1 MNLEMKL
8 EEQFIK
14 RFLRMKNK
22 LLVIL
27 LFICSICYS
36 QQIERIEP
44 PFWWEGFKNT
54 SLQLLVYG
62 ENISN
67 LDFNIKSNI
76 VELVSVEKAENPNYI
91 FLNLEVNDK
100 GRSGDFDIDYGGN
113 SIKYNIHKKE
123 LDSDMHIGFNTSD
136 VLCLITPDR
145 FINGDNSNDNHPDM
159 LEKASR
165 GPWGRHGGDLKGI
178 NDNLNYLI
186 DLGYTAIWLN
196 PILEN
201 NMVKSSYH
209 GYSTTDYYKVD
220 PRFGTNEEFKNLTKK
235 ADRMGV
241 KMVMDI
247 IPNHSGSEHW
257 FVKDPPFSNWLNF
270 NNSYSQTTHRRE
282 TVQDIHA
289 SEYDKKN
296 FVDGWFVETMPDLNQ
311 NNKFMSKY
319 LIQNAI
325 WWIEYSGIKG
335 YRVDT
340 YPYSDKD
347 FMSDWTYEIMNEY
360 PRFNIVGEEWS
371 ETPIVTSYWQAGKVN
386 HDGYVSYLPSLMDFP
401 LQINF
406 AEALNDEITWGNGFV
421 KPYRTLAS
429 DFLYGDPYNLVVFPD
444 NHDMTRFLTQVNN
457 DLNLFKMGL
466 VFYTTV
472 RGIPQFYY
480 GTEVLM
486 NSNDNPRSHDVIR
499 SEFPGGW
506 NDHEVSALTGKGL
519 TNDQIEFQNFFKKL
533 LNWRKNNKVV
543 HQGKFIH
550 FTPKEQE
557 EIYSYFRILGNK
569 MVWTIFNRKDEAQ
582 SIILDKYQE
591 VLKGESKGYDV
602 IYEKSIDLN
611 KLKISPKS
619 ALIIE
624 IG

>member
-1 MNLEMKL
+1 
-8 EEQFIK
+8 
-14 RFLRMKNK
+14 MKNK
-22 LLVIL
+22 ILVIL
-27 LFICSICYS
+27 LLICSISYS

-145 FINGDNSNDNHPDM
+145 FINGDYSNDNHPDM
-159 LEKASR
+159 LEKANR

-289 SEYDKKN
+289 SEYDKKHFN
-296 FVDGWFVETMPDLNQ
+296 DGWFVETMPDLNQ
-311 NNKFMSKY
+311 NNKFMSTY

-340 YPYSDKD
+340 YPYADKN
-347 FMSDWTYEIMNEY
+347 FMSDWTFEIMNEY
-360 PRFNIVGEEWS
+360 PHFNIVGEEWS
-371 ETPIVTSYWQAGKVN
+371 DTPIVTSYWQAGKTN
-386 HDGYVSYLPSLMDFP
+386 HDGYISYLPSLMDFP

-406 AEALNDEITWGNGFV
+406 SEALNDEITWGNGFV

-444 NHDMTRFLTQVNN
+444 NHDMTRFLTQVDN
-457 DLNLFKMGL
+457 DLDLFKMGL

-582 SIILDKYQE
+582 SINLDKYQE

>member
-1 MNLEMKL
+1 M
-8 EEQFIK
+8 
-14 RFLRMKNK
+14 
-22 LLVIL
+22 
-27 LFICSICYS
+27 
-36 QQIERIEP
+36 
-44 PFWWEGFKNT
+44 
-54 SLQLLVYG
+54 VYG
-62 ENISN
+62 ENVSN
-67 LDFNIKSNI
+67 LDFNIKSDI

-91 FLNLEVNDK
+91 FLNLIVNDK
-100 GRSGDFDIDYGGN
+100 GISGDFDIDYGRN
-113 SIKYNIHKKE
+113 TIKYNINKKE
-123 LDSDMHIGFNTSD
+123 LDSDRHNGFDTSD

-145 FINGDNSNDNHPDM
+145 FINGDYSNDNHPDM
-159 LEKASR
+159 LEKANR

-289 SEYDKKN
+289 SEYDKKHFN
-296 FVDGWFVETMPDLNQ
+296 DGWFVETMPDLNQ
-311 NNKFMSKY
+311 NNKFMSTY

-340 YPYSDKD
+340 YPYADKN
-347 FMSDWTYEIMNEY
+347 FMSDWTFEIMNEY
-360 PRFNIVGEEWS
+360 PHFNIVGEEWS
-371 ETPIVTSYWQAGKVN
+371 DTPIVTSYWQAGKTN

-406 AEALNDEITWGNGFV
+406 SEALNDEITWGNGFV

-444 NHDMTRFLTQVNN
+444 NHDMTRFLTQVDN
-457 DLNLFKMGL
+457 DLDLFKMGL

-506 NDHEVSALTGKGL
+506 NDHQVNALTGEGL

-533 LNWRKNNKVV
+533 LNWRKNNKVI

-557 EIYSYFRILGNK
+557 EIYSYFRILDDK

-582 SIILDKYQE
+582 TINLDKYQE
-591 VLKGESKGYDV
+591 VLKGESNGYDV
-602 IYEKSIDLN
+602 IHEKSIDLN

-624 IG
+624 ID

>member
-1 MNLEMKL
+1 MKYL
-8 EEQFIK
+8 K
-14 RFLRMKNK
+14 MKNK
-22 LLVIL
+22 ILLIILLVS
-27 LFICSICYS
+27 SISYS

-54 SLQLLVYG
+54 SLQLLIYG

-67 LDFNIKSNI
+67 LDFKIKSDI

-100 GRSGDFDIDYGGN
+100 GISGDFDIDYGEN
-113 SIKYNIHKKE
+113 SIKYNINKKE
-123 LDSDMHIGFNTSD
+123 LDSENHFGFSSSD

-145 FINGDNSNDNHPDM
+145 FINGDYTNDNHPDM
-159 LEKASR
+159 LEKATR

-201 NMVKSSYH
+201 NMIKSSYH

-220 PRFGTNEEFKNLTKK
+220 PRFGSNEEFKNLTKK
-235 ADRMGV
+235 ADKMGV

-270 NNSYSQTTHRRE
+270 NNSYSQTTHRRQ

-289 SEYDKKN
+289 SEYDKKH
-296 FVDGWFVETMPDLNQ
+296 FSDGWFVETMPDLNQ
-311 NNKFMSKY
+311 KNKFMSTY

-340 YPYSDKD
+340 YPYADKN

-360 PRFNIVGEEWS
+360 PNFNIVGEEWS
-371 ETPIVTSYWQAGKVN
+371 DTPIITSYWQAGKTN
-386 HDGYVSYLPSLMDFP
+386 HDGYISYLPSLMDFP
-401 LQINF
+401 LQISF
-406 AEALNDEITWGNGFV
+406 SEALNDEITWGKGFV
-421 KPYRTLAS
+421 KPYRTIAY

-444 NHDMTRFLTQVNN
+444 NHDMTRFLTQVDN

-506 NDHEVSALTGKGL
+506 KDHKVSALTGMGL
-519 TNDQIEFQNFFKKL
+519 TSDQIEFQNFFKRL
-533 LNWRKNNKVV
+533 LNWRKNNKVI
-543 HQGKFIH
+543 HEGNFIH
-550 FTPKEQE
+550 FTPKEQV
-557 EIYSYFRILGNK
+557 EIYSYFRILGDK
-569 MVWTIFNRKDEAQ
+569 MVWTIFNRKEETQ
-582 SIILDKYQE
+582 TIKLDKYQE
-591 VLKGESKGYDV
+591 VLKGKSKGYDV
-602 IYEKSIDLN
+602 VNDKTIDLSN
-611 KLKISPKS
+611 LKISPKS

>member
-1 MNLEMKL
+1 
-8 EEQFIK
+8 
-14 RFLRMKNK
+14 MKNK
-22 LLVIL
+22 ILVIIL
-27 LFICSICYS
+27 LICSLSYS

-62 ENISN
+62 ENISKF
-67 LDFNIKSNI
+67 DFNIKSDI

-91 FLNLEVNDK
+91 FLNIEVNDK
-100 GRSGDFDIDYGGN
+100 GISGDFDIYYGEN
-113 SIKYNIHKKE
+113 SFKYNINKKE
-123 LDSDMHIGFNTSD
+123 LNSENHLGFDSSD

-145 FINGDNSNDNHPDM
+145 FINGDYSNDNHPDM

-178 NDNLNYLI
+178 SDNLNYLI

-220 PRFGTNEEFKNLTKK
+220 PRFGTNEEFKTLTKK
-235 ADRMGV
+235 ADKMGL

-340 YPYSDKD
+340 YPYSDKN

-360 PRFNIVGEEWS
+360 PHFNIVGEEWS
-371 ETPIVTSYWQAGKVN
+371 DTPIVTSYWQAGKTN
-386 HDGYVSYLPSLMDFP
+386 HDGYISYLPSLMDFP

-557 EIYSYFRILGNK
+557 EIYSYFRILGDK

-582 SIILDKYQE
+582 LINLDKYQE

-602 IYEKSIDLN
+602 IDEKSIDLN

>member
-1 MNLEMKL
+1 MKYL
-8 EEQFIK
+8 K
-14 RFLRMKNK
+14 MKNK
-22 LLVIL
+22 IL
-27 LFICSICYS
+27 LIILLISSISYS

-54 SLQLLVYG
+54 SLQLLIYG

-67 LDFNIKSNI
+67 LDFKIKSDI

-100 GRSGDFDIDYGGN
+100 GISGDFDIDYGEN
-113 SIKYNIHKKE
+113 SIKYNINKKE
-123 LDSDMHIGFNTSD
+123 LDSENHFGFSSSD

-145 FINGDNSNDNHPDM
+145 FINGDYTNDNHPDM
-159 LEKASR
+159 LEKATR

-201 NMVKSSYH
+201 NMIKSSYH

-220 PRFGTNEEFKNLTKK
+220 PRFGSNEEFKNLTKK
-235 ADRMGV
+235 ADKMGV

-270 NNSYSQTTHRRE
+270 NNSYSQTTHRRQ

-289 SEYDKKN
+289 SEYDKKH
-296 FVDGWFVETMPDLNQ
+296 FSDGWFVETMPDLNQ
-311 NNKFMSKY
+311 KNKFMSTY

-340 YPYSDKD
+340 YPYADKN

-360 PRFNIVGEEWS
+360 PNFNIVGEEWS
-371 ETPIVTSYWQAGKVN
+371 DTPIITSYWQAGKTN
-386 HDGYVSYLPSLMDFP
+386 HDGYISYLPSLMDFP
-401 LQINF
+401 LQISF
-406 AEALNDEITWGNGFV
+406 SEALNDEITWGKGFV
-421 KPYRTLAS
+421 KPYRTIAY

-444 NHDMTRFLTQVNN
+444 NHDMTRFLTQVDN

-506 NDHEVSALTGKGL
+506 KDHKVSALTGMGL
-519 TNDQIEFQNFFKKL
+519 TSDQIEFQNFFKRL
-533 LNWRKNNKVV
+533 LNWRKNNKVI
-543 HQGKFIH
+543 HEGKFIH
-550 FTPKEQE
+550 FTPKEQV
-557 EIYSYFRILGNK
+557 EIYSYFRILGDK
-569 MVWTIFNRKDEAQ
+569 IVWTIFNRKEETQ
-582 SIILDKYQE
+582 TIKLEKYQE
-591 VLKGESKGYDV
+591 VLKGKSKGYDV
-602 IYEKSIDLN
+602 INDKTIDLSN
-611 KLKISPKS
+611 LKISPKS

>member
-1 MNLEMKL
+1 
-8 EEQFIK
+8 
-14 RFLRMKNK
+14 MKNK
-22 LLVIL
+22 ILVIL
-27 LFICSICYS
+27 LLICSLSYS
-36 QQIERIEP
+36 QKIERIEP

-62 ENISN
+62 ENVSN
-67 LDFNIKSNI
+67 LDFNIKSDI

-91 FLNLEVNDK
+91 FLNLIVNDK
-100 GRSGDFDIDYGGN
+100 GISGDFDIDYGRN
-113 SIKYNIHKKE
+113 SIKYNINKKE
-123 LDSDMHIGFNTSD
+123 LDSDRHNGFDTSD

-145 FINGDNSNDNHPDM
+145 FINGDYSNDNHPDM
-159 LEKASR
+159 LEKANR

-220 PRFGTNEEFKNLTKK
+220 PRFGTNEEFKNLTKR

-289 SEYDKKN
+289 SEYDKKHFN
-296 FVDGWFVETMPDLNQ
+296 DGWFVETMPDLNQ
-311 NNKFMSKY
+311 NNKFMSTY

-340 YPYSDKD
+340 YPYADKN
-347 FMSDWTYEIMNEY
+347 FMSDWTFEIMNEY
-360 PRFNIVGEEWS
+360 PHFNIVGEEWS
-371 ETPIVTSYWQAGKVN
+371 DTPIVTSYWQAGKTN
-386 HDGYVSYLPSLMDFP
+386 HDGYISYLPSLMDFP

-406 AEALNDEITWGNGFV
+406 SEALNDEITWGNGFV

-444 NHDMTRFLTQVNN
+444 NHDMTRFLTQVDN
-457 DLNLFKMGL
+457 DLDLFKMGL

-506 NDHEVSALTGKGL
+506 KDHKVSALTGMGL
-519 TNDQIEFQNFFKKL
+519 TSDQIEFQNLFKRL
-533 LNWRKNNKVV
+533 LNWRKNNKVI
-543 HQGKFIH
+543 HEGKFIH
-550 FTPKEQE
+550 FTPKEQV
-557 EIYSYFRILGNK
+557 EIYSYFRILGDK
-569 MVWTIFNRKDEAQ
+569 IVWTIFNRKEETQ
-582 SIILDKYQE
+582 TIKLEKYQE
-591 VLKGESKGYDV
+591 VLKGKSKGYDV
-602 IYEKSIDLN
+602 INDKTIDLSN
-611 KLKISPKS
+611 LKISPKS

-624 IG
+624 ID

>member
-1 MNLEMKL
+1 
-8 EEQFIK
+8 
-14 RFLRMKNK
+14 MKNNI
-22 LLVIL
+22 LLII
-27 LFICSICYS
+27 LFICSFSYS
-36 QQIERIEP
+36 QKIERVEP

-67 LDFNIKSNI
+67 LDFSIKSDI
-76 VELVSVEKAENPNYI
+76 VKLVSVEKAENPNYI

-100 GRSGDFDIDYGGN
+100 GKSGDFDINYGDN
-113 SIKYNIHKKE
+113 SFKYNINKKE
-123 LDSDMHIGFNTSD
+123 LDSDNHLGFNTSD
-136 VLCLITPDR
+136 VICLITPDR
-145 FINGDNSNDNHPDM
+145 FINGDYSNDNHPDM

-178 NDNLNYLI
+178 SDNLNYLV

-201 NMVKSSYH
+201 NMIKSSYH

-220 PRFGTNEEFKNLTKK
+220 PRFGSNSEFKELISK
-235 ADRMGV
+235 ADKMGI
-241 KMVMDI
+241 KIIFDF

-257 FVKDPPFSNWLNF
+257 FVKDPPFNNWINF
-270 NNSYSQTTHRRE
+270 NNQYSQTNHRRE

-311 NNKFMSKY
+311 NNKFMSIY

-325 WWIEYSGIKG
+325 WWIEYSGIRG
-335 YRVDT
+335 YRIDT
-340 YPYSDKD
+340 YPYSDKK
-347 FMSDWTYEIMNEY
+347 FMSDLTFTLMNEY
-360 PRFNIVGEEWS
+360 PHFNIVGEEWS
-371 ETPIVTSYWQAGKVN
+371 DIPIVTSYWQAGKVN
-386 HDGYVSYLPSLMDFP
+386 HDGYVSSLPSLLDFP
-401 LQINF
+401 LQLSFI
-406 AEALNDEITWGNGFV
+406 EALNDKFSWGKGFV
-421 KPYRTLAS
+421 KPYRILAS
-429 DFLYGDPYNLVVFPD
+429 DFLYPNPYNLVVFPD
-444 NHDMTRFLTQVNN
+444 NHDVSRFLTQVNN
-457 DLNLFKMGL
+457 DIDLFKIGII
-466 VFYTTV
+466 FFSTV

-486 NSNDNPRSHDVIR
+486 NDNSDPGNHDVIR

-506 NDHEVSALTGKGL
+506 KDHKINAITREGL
-519 TNDQIEFQNFFKKL
+519 SDDQLEFQEFFKKL
-533 LNWRKNNKVV
+533 LNWRKKNKVI
-543 HQGKFIH
+543 HEGKLIH
-550 FTPKEQE
+550 FSPYEQE
-557 EIYSYFRILGNK
+557 EIYSYFRILDNK

-582 SIILDKYQE
+582 TINLEKYQE

-602 IYEKSIDLN
+602 INEKLIDLN
-611 KLKISPKS
+611 NLKISPKS

>member
-1 MNLEMKL
+1 MKYL
-8 EEQFIK
+8 K
-14 RFLRMKNK
+14 MKNK
-22 LLVIL
+22 ILLIILLVS
-27 LFICSICYS
+27 SISYS

-54 SLQLLVYG
+54 SLQLLIYG

-67 LDFNIKSNI
+67 LDFKIKSDI

-100 GRSGDFDIDYGGN
+100 GISGDFDIDYGEN
-113 SIKYNIHKKE
+113 SIKYNINKKE
-123 LDSDMHIGFNTSD
+123 LDSENHFGFSSSD

-145 FINGDNSNDNHPDM
+145 FINGDYTNDNHPDM
-159 LEKASR
+159 LEKATR

-201 NMVKSSYH
+201 NMIKSSYH

-220 PRFGTNEEFKNLTKK
+220 PRFGSNEEFKNLTKK
-235 ADRMGV
+235 ADKMGV

-270 NNSYSQTTHRRE
+270 NNSYSQTTHRRQ

-289 SEYDKKN
+289 SEYDKKH
-296 FVDGWFVETMPDLNQ
+296 FSDGWFVETMPDLNQ
-311 NNKFMSKY
+311 KNKFMSTY

-340 YPYSDKD
+340 YPYADKN

-360 PRFNIVGEEWS
+360 PNFNIVGEEWS
-371 ETPIVTSYWQAGKVN
+371 DTPIITSYWQAGKTN
-386 HDGYVSYLPSLMDFP
+386 HDGYISYLPSLMDFP
-401 LQINF
+401 LQISF
-406 AEALNDEITWGNGFV
+406 SEALNDEITWGKGFV
-421 KPYRTLAS
+421 KPYRTIS
-429 DFLYGDPYNLVVFPD
+429 YDFLYGDPYNLVVFPD
-444 NHDMTRFLTQVNN
+444 NHDMTRFLTQVDN

-506 NDHEVSALTGKGL
+506 KDHKVSALTGMGL
-519 TNDQIEFQNFFKKL
+519 TSDQIEFQNFFKRL
-533 LNWRKNNKVV
+533 LNWRKNNKVI
-543 HQGKFIH
+543 HEGNFIH
-550 FTPKEQE
+550 FTPKEQV
-557 EIYSYFRILGNK
+557 EIYSYFRILGDK
-569 MVWTIFNRKDEAQ
+569 MVWTIFNRKEETQ
-582 SIILDKYQE
+582 TIKLDKYQE
-591 VLKGESKGYDV
+591 VLKGKSKGYDV
-602 IYEKSIDLN
+602 VNDKTIDLSN
-611 KLKISPKS
+611 LKISPKS

>member
-1 MNLEMKL
+1 MKYL
-8 EEQFIK
+8 K
-14 RFLRMKNK
+14 MKNK
-22 LLVIL
+22 ILLIILLVS
-27 LFICSICYS
+27 SISYS

-54 SLQLLVYG
+54 SLQLLIYG

-67 LDFNIKSNI
+67 LDFKIKSDI

-100 GRSGDFDIDYGGN
+100 GISGDFDIDYGEN
-113 SIKYNIHKKE
+113 SIKYNINKKE
-123 LDSDMHIGFNTSD
+123 LDSENHFGFSSSD

-145 FINGDNSNDNHPDM
+145 FINGDYTNDNHPDM
-159 LEKASR
+159 LEKATR

-201 NMVKSSYH
+201 NMIKSSYH

-220 PRFGTNEEFKNLTKK
+220 PRFGSNEEFKNLTKK
-235 ADRMGV
+235 ADKMGV

-270 NNSYSQTTHRRE
+270 NNSYSQTTHRRQ

-289 SEYDKKN
+289 SEYDKKH
-296 FVDGWFVETMPDLNQ
+296 FSDGWFVETMPDLNQ
-311 NNKFMSKY
+311 KNKFMSTY

-340 YPYSDKD
+340 YPYADKN

-360 PRFNIVGEEWS
+360 PNFNIVGEEWS
-371 ETPIVTSYWQAGKVN
+371 DTPIITSYWQAGKTN
-386 HDGYVSYLPSLMDFP
+386 HDGYISYLPSLMDFP
-401 LQINF
+401 LQISF
-406 AEALNDEITWGNGFV
+406 SEALNDEITWGKGFV
-421 KPYRTLAS
+421 KPYRTIAY

-444 NHDMTRFLTQVNN
+444 NHDMTRFLTQVGN

-506 NDHEVSALTGKGL
+506 KDHKVSALTGMGL
-519 TNDQIEFQNFFKKL
+519 TSDQIEFQNFFKRL
-533 LNWRKNNKVV
+533 LNWRKNNKVI
-543 HQGKFIH
+543 HEGKFIH
-550 FTPKEQE
+550 FTPKEQV
-557 EIYSYFRILGNK
+557 EIYSYFRILGDK
-569 MVWTIFNRKDEAQ
+569 IVWTIFNRKEETQ
-582 SIILDKYQE
+582 TIKLDKYQE
-591 VLKGESKGYDV
+591 VLKGKSKGYDV
-602 IYEKSIDLN
+602 INDKTIDLSN
-611 KLKISPKS
+611 LKISPKS

>member
-1 MNLEMKL
+1 
-8 EEQFIK
+8 
-14 RFLRMKNK
+14 MKNK
-22 LLVIL
+22 ILVIL
-27 LFICSICYS
+27 LLICSISYS

-123 LDSDMHIGFNTSD
+123 LDSDMHIGFNSSD

-145 FINGDNSNDNHPDM
+145 FINGDYSNDNHPDM

-360 PRFNIVGEEWS
+360 PYFNIVGEEWS
-371 ETPIVTSYWQAGKVN
+371 DTPIVTSYWQAGKVN

-582 SIILDKYQE
+582 SINLDKYQE

-602 IYEKSIDLN
+602 IDEKSIDLN

>member
-1 MNLEMKL
+1 MKYL
-8 EEQFIK
+8 K
-14 RFLRMKNK
+14 MKNK
-22 LLVIL
+22 ILLIILLVS
-27 LFICSICYS
+27 SISYS

-54 SLQLLVYG
+54 SLQLLIYG

-67 LDFNIKSNI
+67 LDFKIKSDI

-100 GRSGDFDIDYGGN
+100 GISGDFDIDYGEN
-113 SIKYNIHKKE
+113 SIKYNINKKE
-123 LDSDMHIGFNTSD
+123 LDSENHFGFSSSD

-145 FINGDNSNDNHPDM
+145 FINGDYTNDNHPDM
-159 LEKASR
+159 LEKATR

-201 NMVKSSYH
+201 NMIKSSYH

-220 PRFGTNEEFKNLTKK
+220 PRFGSNEEFKNLTKK
-235 ADRMGV
+235 ADKMGV

-270 NNSYSQTTHRRE
+270 NNSYSQTTHRRQ

-289 SEYDKKN
+289 SEYDKKH
-296 FVDGWFVETMPDLNQ
+296 FSDGWFVETMPDLNQ
-311 NNKFMSKY
+311 KNKFMSTY

-340 YPYSDKD
+340 YPYADKN

-360 PRFNIVGEEWS
+360 PNFNIVGEEWS
-371 ETPIVTSYWQAGKVN
+371 DTPIITSYWQAGKTN
-386 HDGYVSYLPSLMDFP
+386 HDGYISYLPSLMDFP
-401 LQINF
+401 LQISF
-406 AEALNDEITWGNGFV
+406 SEALNDEITWGKGFV
-421 KPYRTLAS
+421 KPYRTIAY

-444 NHDMTRFLTQVNN
+444 NHDMTRFLTQVDN

-506 NDHEVSALTGKGL
+506 NDHQVSALTGEGL

-557 EIYSYFRILGNK
+557 EIYSYFRILDDK

-582 SIILDKYQE
+582 TINLDKYQE
-591 VLKGESKGYDV
+591 VLKGESNGYDV
-602 IYEKSIDLN
+602 IHEKSIDLN

>member
-1 MNLEMKL
+1 
-8 EEQFIK
+8 
-14 RFLRMKNK
+14 MKNK
-22 LLVIL
+22 ILVIL
-27 LFICSICYS
+27 LLICSISYS

-145 FINGDNSNDNHPDM
+145 FINGDYSNDNHPDM
-159 LEKASR
+159 LEKANR

-360 PRFNIVGEEWS
+360 PYFNIVGEEWS
-371 ETPIVTSYWQAGKVN
+371 DTPIVTSYWQAGKVN

-499 SEFPGGW
+499 GEFPGGW

-582 SIILDKYQE
+582 SINLNKYQE

>member
-1 MNLEMKL
+1 
-8 EEQFIK
+8 
-14 RFLRMKNK
+14 MKNK
-22 LLVIL
+22 ILVIL
-27 LFICSICYS
+27 LLICSISYS

-145 FINGDNSNDNHPDM
+145 FINGDYSNDNHPDM

-289 SEYDKKN
+289 SEYDKKH

-360 PRFNIVGEEWS
+360 PYFNIVGEEWS
-371 ETPIVTSYWQAGKVN
+371 DTPIVTSYWQAGKTN
-386 HDGYVSYLPSLMDFP
+386 HDGYISYLPSLMDFP

-582 SIILDKYQE
+582 SINLDKYQE

>member
-1 MNLEMKL
+1 MKYL
-8 EEQFIK
+8 K
-14 RFLRMKNK
+14 MKNK
-22 LLVIL
+22 ILLIILLVS
-27 LFICSICYS
+27 SISYS

-54 SLQLLVYG
+54 SLQLLIYG

-67 LDFNIKSNI
+67 LDFKIKSDI

-100 GRSGDFDIDYGGN
+100 GISGDFDIDYGEN
-113 SIKYNIHKKE
+113 SIKYNINKKE
-123 LDSDMHIGFNTSD
+123 LDSENHFGFSSSD

-145 FINGDNSNDNHPDM
+145 FINGDYTNDNHPDM
-159 LEKASR
+159 LEKATR

-186 DLGYTAIWLN
+186 DLGYTALWLN

-201 NMVKSSYH
+201 NMIKSSYH

-220 PRFGTNEEFKNLTKK
+220 PRFGSNEEFKNLTKK
-235 ADRMGV
+235 ADKMGV

-270 NNSYSQTTHRRE
+270 NNSYSQTTHRRQ

-289 SEYDKKN
+289 SEYDKKH
-296 FVDGWFVETMPDLNQ
+296 FSDGWFVETMPDLNQ
-311 NNKFMSKY
+311 KNKFMSTY

-340 YPYSDKD
+340 YPYADKN

-360 PRFNIVGEEWS
+360 PNFNIVGEEWS
-371 ETPIVTSYWQAGKVN
+371 DTPIITSYWQAGKTN
-386 HDGYVSYLPSLMDFP
+386 HDGYISYLPSLMDFP
-401 LQINF
+401 LQISF
-406 AEALNDEITWGNGFV
+406 SEALNDEITWGKGFV
-421 KPYRTLAS
+421 KPYRTIAY

-444 NHDMTRFLTQVNN
+444 NHDMTRFLTQVDN

-506 NDHEVSALTGKGL
+506 KDHKVSALTGMGL
-519 TNDQIEFQNFFKKL
+519 TSDQIEFQNFFKRL
-533 LNWRKNNKVV
+533 LNWRKNNKVI
-543 HQGKFIH
+543 HEGNFIH
-550 FTPKEQE
+550 FTPKEQV
-557 EIYSYFRILGNK
+557 EIYSYFRILGDK
-569 MVWTIFNRKDEAQ
+569 IVWTIFNRKEETQ
-582 SIILDKYQE
+582 TIKLEKYQE
-591 VLKGESKGYDV
+591 VLKGKSKGYDV
-602 IYEKSIDLN
+602 INDKTIDLSN
-611 KLKISPKS
+611 LKISPKS

>member
-1 MNLEMKL
+1 
-8 EEQFIK
+8 
-14 RFLRMKNK
+14 MKNK
-22 LLVIL
+22 ILVIL
-27 LFICSICYS
+27 LLICSISYS

-123 LDSDMHIGFNTSD
+123 LDSDMHIGFDTSD

-145 FINGDNSNDNHPDM
+145 FINGDYSNDNHPDM

-360 PRFNIVGEEWS
+360 PYFNIVGEEWS
-371 ETPIVTSYWQAGKVN
+371 DTPIVTSYWQAGKVN

-582 SIILDKYQE
+582 SINLDKYQE

>member
-1 MNLEMKL
+1 
-8 EEQFIK
+8 
-14 RFLRMKNK
+14 MKNK
-22 LLVIL
+22 ILVIL
-27 LFICSICYS
+27 LLICSISYS

-62 ENISN
+62 ENISSF
-67 LDFNIKSNI
+67 DFNIKSEI
-76 VELVSVEKAENPNYI
+76 VELISVEKAENPNYI

-123 LDSDMHIGFNTSD
+123 LDSDMHIGFDSSD

-145 FINGDNSNDNHPDM
+145 FINGDYSNDNHPDM

-360 PRFNIVGEEWS
+360 PYFNIVGEEWS
-371 ETPIVTSYWQAGKVN
+371 DTPIVTSYWQAGKVN

-406 AEALNDEITWGNGFV
+406 AEALNDEITWGSGFV

-444 NHDMTRFLTQVNN
+444 NHDMTRFLTQVDN
-457 DLNLFKMGL
+457 DLDLFKMGL

-582 SIILDKYQE
+582 SINLDKYQE

>member
-1 MNLEMKL
+1 
-8 EEQFIK
+8 
-14 RFLRMKNK
+14 MKNK
-22 LLVIL
+22 ILLIILLVS
-27 LFICSICYS
+27 SISYS

-54 SLQLLVYG
+54 SLQLLIYG

-67 LDFNIKSNI
+67 LDFKIKSDI

-100 GRSGDFDIDYGGN
+100 GISGDFDIDYGEN
-113 SIKYNIHKKE
+113 SIKYNINKKE
-123 LDSDMHIGFNTSD
+123 LDSENHFGFSSSD

-145 FINGDNSNDNHPDM
+145 FINGDYTNDNHPDM
-159 LEKASR
+159 LEKATR

-201 NMVKSSYH
+201 NMIKSSYH

-220 PRFGTNEEFKNLTKK
+220 PRFGSNEEFKNLTKK
-235 ADRMGV
+235 ADKMGV

-270 NNSYSQTTHRRE
+270 NNSYSQTTHRRQ

-289 SEYDKKN
+289 SEYDKKH
-296 FVDGWFVETMPDLNQ
+296 FSDGWFVETMPDLNQ
-311 NNKFMSKY
+311 KNKFMSTY

-340 YPYSDKD
+340 YPYADKN

-360 PRFNIVGEEWS
+360 PNFNIVGEEWS
-371 ETPIVTSYWQAGKVN
+371 DTPIITSYWQAGKTN
-386 HDGYVSYLPSLMDFP
+386 HDGYISYLPSLMDFP
-401 LQINF
+401 LQISF
-406 AEALNDEITWGNGFV
+406 SEALNDEITWGKGFV
-421 KPYRTLAS
+421 KPYRTIS
-429 DFLYGDPYNLVVFPD
+429 YDFLYGDPYNLVVFPD
-444 NHDMTRFLTQVNN
+444 NHDMTRFLTQVDN

-506 NDHEVSALTGKGL
+506 KDHKVSALTGMGL
-519 TNDQIEFQNFFKKL
+519 TSDQIEFQNFFKRL
-533 LNWRKNNKVV
+533 LNWRKNNKVI
-543 HQGKFIH
+543 HEGKFIH
-550 FTPKEQE
+550 FTPKEQV
-557 EIYSYFRILGNK
+557 EIYSYFRILGDK
-569 MVWTIFNRKDEAQ
+569 IVWTIFNRKEETQ
-582 SIILDKYQE
+582 TIKLDKYQE
-591 VLKGESKGYDV
+591 VLKGKSKGYDV
-602 IYEKSIDLN
+602 INDKTIDLSN
-611 KLKISPKS
+611 LKISPKS

>member
-1 MNLEMKL
+1 MKYL
-8 EEQFIK
+8 K
-14 RFLRMKNK
+14 MKNK
-22 LLVIL
+22 ILLIILLVS
-27 LFICSICYS
+27 SISYS

-54 SLQLLVYG
+54 SLQLLIYG

-67 LDFNIKSNI
+67 LDFKIKSDI

-100 GRSGDFDIDYGGN
+100 GISGDFDIDYGEN
-113 SIKYNIHKKE
+113 SIKYNINKKE
-123 LDSDMHIGFNTSD
+123 LDSENHFGFSSSD

-145 FINGDNSNDNHPDM
+145 FINGDYTNDNHPDM
-159 LEKASR
+159 LEKATR

-201 NMVKSSYH
+201 NMIKSSYH

-220 PRFGTNEEFKNLTKK
+220 PRFGSNEEFKNLTKK
-235 ADRMGV
+235 ADKMGV

-270 NNSYSQTTHRRE
+270 NNSYSQTTHRRQ

-289 SEYDKKN
+289 SEYDKKH
-296 FVDGWFVETMPDLNQ
+296 FSDGWFVETMPDLNQ
-311 NNKFMSKY
+311 KNKFMSTY

-340 YPYSDKD
+340 YPYADKN

-360 PRFNIVGEEWS
+360 PNFNIVGEEWS
-371 ETPIVTSYWQAGKVN
+371 DTPIITSYWQAGKTN
-386 HDGYVSYLPSLMDFP
+386 HDGYISYLPSLMDFP
-401 LQINF
+401 LQISF
-406 AEALNDEITWGNGFV
+406 SEALNDEITWGKGFV
-421 KPYRTLAS
+421 KPYRTIS
-429 DFLYGDPYNLVVFPD
+429 YDFLYGDPYNLVVFPD
-444 NHDMTRFLTQVNN
+444 NHDMTRFLTQVDN

-506 NDHEVSALTGKGL
+506 KDHKVSALTGMGL
-519 TNDQIEFQNFFKKL
+519 TSDQIEFQNFFKRL
-533 LNWRKNNKVV
+533 LNWRKNNKVI
-543 HQGKFIH
+543 HEGKFIH
-550 FTPKEQE
+550 FTPKEQV
-557 EIYSYFRILGNK
+557 EIYSYFRILGDK
-569 MVWTIFNRKDEAQ
+569 IVWTIFNRKEETQ
-582 SIILDKYQE
+582 TIKLEKYQE
-591 VLKGESKGYDV
+591 VLKGKSKGYDV
-602 IYEKSIDLN
+602 INDKTIDLSN
-611 KLKISPKS
+611 LKISPKS

>member
-1 MNLEMKL
+1 
-8 EEQFIK
+8 
-14 RFLRMKNK
+14 MKNK
-22 LLVIL
+22 ILVIL
-27 LFICSICYS
+27 LLICSISYS

-44 PFWWEGFKNT
+44 PFWWESFKNT

-76 VELVSVEKAENPNYI
+76 VELISVEKAENPNYI

-123 LDSDMHIGFNTSD
+123 LDSDMHIGFNSSD

-145 FINGDNSNDNHPDM
+145 FINGDYSNDNHPDM

-165 GPWGRHGGDLKGI
+165 VPWGRHGGDLKGI

-335 YRVDT
+335 YRVDA

-360 PRFNIVGEEWS
+360 PYFNIVGEEWS
-371 ETPIVTSYWQAGKVN
+371 DTPIVTSYWQAGKVN

-582 SIILDKYQE
+582 SINLEKYQE

>member
-1 MNLEMKL
+1 
-8 EEQFIK
+8 
-14 RFLRMKNK
+14 MKNK
-22 LLVIL
+22 ILVIL
-27 LFICSICYS
+27 LLICSISYS

-62 ENISN
+62 ENVSN
-67 LDFNIKSNI
+67 LDFNIKSDI

-91 FLNLEVNDK
+91 FLNLIVNDK
-100 GRSGDFDIDYGGN
+100 GISGDFDIDYGRN
-113 SIKYNIHKKE
+113 SIKYNINKKE
-123 LDSDMHIGFNTSD
+123 LDSDRHNGFDTSD

-145 FINGDNSNDNHPDM
+145 FINGDYSNDNHPDM

-360 PRFNIVGEEWS
+360 PYFNIVGEEWS
-371 ETPIVTSYWQAGKVN
+371 DTPIVTSYWQAGKVN

-506 NDHEVSALTGKGL
+506 NDHQVSALTGEGL

-557 EIYSYFRILGNK
+557 EIYSYFRILDDK

-582 SIILDKYQE
+582 TINLDKYQE
-591 VLKGESKGYDV
+591 VLKGESNGYDV
-602 IYEKSIDLN
+602 IHEKSIDLN

-624 IG
+624 ID

>member
-1 MNLEMKL
+1 
-8 EEQFIK
+8 
-14 RFLRMKNK
+14 MKNK
-22 LLVIL
+22 ILVIL
-27 LFICSICYS
+27 LLICSISYS

-123 LDSDMHIGFNTSD
+123 LDSDMHKGFNTSD

-145 FINGDNSNDNHPDM
+145 FINGDYSNDNHPDM

-360 PRFNIVGEEWS
+360 PYFNIVGEEWS
-371 ETPIVTSYWQAGKVN
+371 DTPIVTSYWQAGKVN

-406 AEALNDEITWGNGFV
+406 TEALNDEITWGNGFV

-582 SIILDKYQE
+582 SINLDKYQE

>member
-1 MNLEMKL
+1 
-8 EEQFIK
+8 
-14 RFLRMKNK
+14 MKNK
-22 LLVIL
+22 ILVIL
-27 LFICSICYS
+27 LLICSISYS
-36 QQIERIEP
+36 QKIERIEP

-67 LDFNIKSNI
+67 LDFNIKSDI

-91 FLNLEVNDK
+91 FLNIEVNDK
-100 GRSGDFDIDYGGN
+100 GISGDFDIDYGGN

-123 LDSDMHIGFNTSD
+123 LDSEMHLGFDTSD

-145 FINGDNSNDNHPDM
+145 FINGDYSNDNHPDM

-178 NDNLNYLI
+178 NDNLKYLI

-289 SEYDKKN
+289 SEYDKKHFN
-296 FVDGWFVETMPDLNQ
+296 DGWFVETMPDLNQ
-311 NNKFMSKY
+311 NNKFMSTY

-340 YPYSDKD
+340 YPYADKN
-347 FMSDWTYEIMNEY
+347 FMSDWTFEIMNEY
-360 PRFNIVGEEWS
+360 PHFNIVGEEWS
-371 ETPIVTSYWQAGKVN
+371 DTPIVTSYWQAGKTN

-406 AEALNDEITWGNGFV
+406 SEALNDEITWGNGFV
-421 KPYRTLAS
+421 KPYRTIAS
-429 DFLYGDPYNLVVFPD
+429 DFLYGDPYKLVVFPD

-506 NDHEVSALTGKGL
+506 NDHKVSALTGKGL

-557 EIYSYFRILGNK
+557 EIYSYFRILGDK

-582 SIILDKYQE
+582 TINLDKYQE
-591 VLKGESKGYDV
+591 VLKGQSKGYDV
-602 IYEKSIDLN
+602 IHEKSIDLN

>member
-1 MNLEMKL
+1 
-8 EEQFIK
+8 
-14 RFLRMKNK
+14 MKNK
-22 LLVIL
+22 ILVIL
-27 LFICSICYS
+27 LLICSLSYS

-67 LDFNIKSNI
+67 LDFNIKSDI
-76 VELVSVEKAENPNYI
+76 VELISVEKAENPNYI
-91 FLNLEVNDK
+91 FLNIEVNDK
-100 GRSGDFDIDYGGN
+100 GISGDFDIDYGGK
-113 SIKYNIHKKE
+113 SIKYNINKKE
-123 LDSDMHIGFNTSD
+123 LDSDRHFGFDTSD
-136 VLCLITPDR
+136 ALCLITPDR
-145 FINGDNSNDNHPDM
+145 FINGDYSNDNHPDM

-220 PRFGTNEEFKNLTKK
+220 PRFGTNEEFKTLTKK
-235 ADRMGV
+235 ADEMGV

-289 SEYDKKN
+289 SEYDKKHFN
-296 FVDGWFVETMPDLNQ
+296 DGWFVETMPDLNQ
-311 NNKFMSKY
+311 NNKFMSTY

-340 YPYSDKD
+340 YPYADKN
-347 FMSDWTYEIMNEY
+347 FMSDWTFEIMNEY
-360 PRFNIVGEEWS
+360 PHFNIVGEEWS
-371 ETPIVTSYWQAGKVN
+371 DTPIVTSYWQAGKEN

-406 AEALNDEITWGNGFV
+406 TEALNDEITWGNGFV

-486 NSNDNPRSHDVIR
+486 NSNDNPSSHDLIR

-506 NDHEVSALTGKGL
+506 NDHEVSALTGEGL

-543 HQGKFIH
+543 HLGKFIH

-557 EIYSYFRILGNK
+557 EIYSYFRILDNK
-569 MVWTIFNRKDEAQ
+569 MVWTIFNRKDEPQ
-582 SIILDKYQE
+582 IINLDKYQE

-602 IYEKSIDLN
+602 INEKSIELN

-619 ALIIE
+619 AIIIE

>member
-1 MNLEMKL
+1 
-8 EEQFIK
+8 
-14 RFLRMKNK
+14 MKNK
-22 LLVIL
+22 ILVIL
-27 LFICSICYS
+27 LLICSLSYS

-67 LDFNIKSNI
+67 LDFNIKSDI
-76 VELVSVEKAENPNYI
+76 VELISVEKAENPNYI
-91 FLNLEVNDK
+91 FLNIEVNDK
-100 GRSGDFDIDYGGN
+100 GISGDFDIDYGGK
-113 SIKYNIHKKE
+113 SIKYNINKKE
-123 LDSDMHIGFNTSD
+123 LDSDRHFGFDTSD
-136 VLCLITPDR
+136 ALCLITPDR
-145 FINGDNSNDNHPDM
+145 FINGDYSNDNHPDM

-220 PRFGTNEEFKNLTKK
+220 PRFGTNEEFKTLTKK
-235 ADRMGV
+235 ADEMGV

-289 SEYDKKN
+289 SEYDKKHFN
-296 FVDGWFVETMPDLNQ
+296 DGWFVETMPDLNQ
-311 NNKFMSKY
+311 NNKFMSTY

-340 YPYSDKD
+340 YPYADKN
-347 FMSDWTYEIMNEY
+347 FMSDWTFEIMNEY
-360 PRFNIVGEEWS
+360 PHFNIVGEEWS
-371 ETPIVTSYWQAGKVN
+371 DTPIVTSYWQAGKEN

-406 AEALNDEITWGNGFV
+406 TEALNDEITWGNGFV

-486 NSNDNPRSHDVIR
+486 NSNDNPSSHDVIR

-506 NDHEVSALTGKGL
+506 NDHEVSALTGEGL

-543 HQGKFIH
+543 HLGKFIH

-557 EIYSYFRILGNK
+557 EIYSYFRILDNK
-569 MVWTIFNRKDEAQ
+569 MVWTIFNRKDEPQ
-582 SIILDKYQE
+582 IINLDKYQE

-602 IYEKSIDLN
+602 INEKSIELN

-619 ALIIE
+619 AIIIE

>member
-1 MNLEMKL
+1 
-8 EEQFIK
+8 
-14 RFLRMKNK
+14 MKNK
-22 LLVIL
+22 ILVIL
-27 LFICSICYS
+27 LLICSISYS

-123 LDSDMHIGFNTSD
+123 LDSDIHIGFNTSD

-145 FINGDNSNDNHPDM
+145 FINGDYSNDNHPDM

-360 PRFNIVGEEWS
+360 PYFNIVGEEWS
-371 ETPIVTSYWQAGKVN
+371 DTPIVTSYWQAGKVN

-582 SIILDKYQE
+582 SINLDKYQE

>member
-1 MNLEMKL
+1 
-8 EEQFIK
+8 
-14 RFLRMKNK
+14 MKNK
-22 LLVIL
+22 ILVIL
-27 LFICSICYS
+27 LLICSISYS

-145 FINGDNSNDNHPDM
+145 FINGDYSNDNHPDM

-360 PRFNIVGEEWS
+360 PYFNIVGEEWS
-371 ETPIVTSYWQAGKVN
+371 DTPIVTSYWQAGKVN

-582 SIILDKYQE
+582 SINLDKYQE

-624 IG
+624 ID

>member
-1 MNLEMKL
+1 MKYL
-8 EEQFIK
+8 K
-14 RFLRMKNK
+14 MKNK
-22 LLVIL
+22 ILLIILLVS
-27 LFICSICYS
+27 SISYS

-54 SLQLLVYG
+54 SLQLLIYG

-67 LDFNIKSNI
+67 LDFKIKSDI

-100 GRSGDFDIDYGGN
+100 GISGDFDIDYGEN
-113 SIKYNIHKKE
+113 SIKYNINKKE
-123 LDSDMHIGFNTSD
+123 LDSENHFGFSSSD

-145 FINGDNSNDNHPDM
+145 FINGDYTNDNHPDM
-159 LEKASR
+159 LEKATR

-201 NMVKSSYH
+201 NMIKSSYH

-220 PRFGTNEEFKNLTKK
+220 PRFGSNEEFKNLTKK
-235 ADRMGV
+235 ADKMGV

-270 NNSYSQTTHRRE
+270 NNSYSQTTHRRQ

-289 SEYDKKN
+289 SEYDKKH
-296 FVDGWFVETMPDLNQ
+296 FSDGWFVETMPDLNQ
-311 NNKFMSKY
+311 KNKFMSTY

-340 YPYSDKD
+340 YPYADKN

-360 PRFNIVGEEWS
+360 PNFNIVGEEWS
-371 ETPIVTSYWQAGKVN
+371 DTPIITSYWQAGKTN
-386 HDGYVSYLPSLMDFP
+386 HDGYISYLPSLMDFP
-401 LQINF
+401 LQISF
-406 AEALNDEITWGNGFV
+406 SEALNDEITWGKGFV
-421 KPYRTLAS
+421 KPYRTIAY

-444 NHDMTRFLTQVNN
+444 NHDMTRFLTQVDN

-506 NDHEVSALTGKGL
+506 KDHKVSALTGMGL
-519 TNDQIEFQNFFKKL
+519 TSDQIEFQNFFKRL
-533 LNWRKNNKVV
+533 LNWRKNNKVI
-543 HQGKFIH
+543 HEGKFIH
-550 FTPKEQE
+550 FTPKEQV
-557 EIYSYFRILGNK
+557 EIYSYFRILGDK
-569 MVWTIFNRKDEAQ
+569 IVWTIFNRKEETQ
-582 SIILDKYQE
+582 TIKLDKYQE
-591 VLKGESKGYDV
+591 VLKGKSKGYDV
-602 IYEKSIDLN
+602 INDKTIDLSN
-611 KLKISPKS
+611 LKISPKS

>member
-1 MNLEMKL
+1 
-8 EEQFIK
+8 
-14 RFLRMKNK
+14 MKNK
-22 LLVIL
+22 ILVIL
-27 LFICSICYS
+27 LLICSLSYS

-67 LDFNIKSNI
+67 LDFNIKSDI
-76 VELVSVEKAENPNYI
+76 VELISVEKAENPNYI
-91 FLNLEVNDK
+91 FLNIEVNDK
-100 GRSGDFDIDYGGN
+100 GISGDFDIDYGGK
-113 SIKYNIHKKE
+113 SIKYNINKKE
-123 LDSDMHIGFNTSD
+123 LDSDRHFGFDTSD
-136 VLCLITPDR
+136 ALCLITPDR
-145 FINGDNSNDNHPDM
+145 FINGDYSNDNHPDM

-220 PRFGTNEEFKNLTKK
+220 PRFGTNEEFKTLTKK
-235 ADRMGV
+235 ADEMGV

-289 SEYDKKN
+289 SEYDKKHFN
-296 FVDGWFVETMPDLNQ
+296 DGWFVETMPDLNQ
-311 NNKFMSKY
+311 NNKFMSTY

-340 YPYSDKD
+340 YPYADKN
-347 FMSDWTYEIMNEY
+347 FMSDWTFEIMNEY
-360 PRFNIVGEEWS
+360 PHFNIVGEEWS
-371 ETPIVTSYWQAGKVN
+371 DTPIVTSYWQAGKEN

-406 AEALNDEITWGNGFV
+406 TEALNDEITWGNGFV

-486 NSNDNPRSHDVIR
+486 NSNDNPSSHDVIR

-506 NDHEVSALTGKGL
+506 NDHEVSALTGEGL

-543 HQGKFIH
+543 HLGKFIH

-557 EIYSYFRILGNK
+557 EIYSYFRILDNK
-569 MVWTIFNRKDEAQ
+569 MVWTIFNRKDKPQ
-582 SIILDKYQE
+582 IINLDKYQE

-602 IYEKSIDLN
+602 INEKSIELN

-619 ALIIE
+619 AIIIE

>member
-1 MNLEMKL
+1 MKYL
-8 EEQFIK
+8 K
-14 RFLRMKNK
+14 MKNK
-22 LLVIL
+22 ILLIILLVS
-27 LFICSICYS
+27 SISYS

-54 SLQLLVYG
+54 SLQLLIYG

-67 LDFNIKSNI
+67 LDFKIKSDI

-100 GRSGDFDIDYGGN
+100 GISGDFDIDYGEN
-113 SIKYNIHKKE
+113 SIKYNINKKE
-123 LDSDMHIGFNTSD
+123 LDSENHFGFSSSD

-145 FINGDNSNDNHPDM
+145 FINGDYTNDNHPDM
-159 LEKASR
+159 LEKATR

-201 NMVKSSYH
+201 NMIKSSYH

-220 PRFGTNEEFKNLTKK
+220 PRFGSNEEFKNLTKK
-235 ADRMGV
+235 ADKMGV

-270 NNSYSQTTHRRE
+270 NNSYSQTTHRRQ

-289 SEYDKKN
+289 SEYDKKH
-296 FVDGWFVETMPDLNQ
+296 FSDGWFVETMPDLNQ
-311 NNKFMSKY
+311 KNKFMSTY

-340 YPYSDKD
+340 YPYADKN

-360 PRFNIVGEEWS
+360 PNFNIVGEEWS
-371 ETPIVTSYWQAGKVN
+371 DTPIITSYWQAGKTN
-386 HDGYVSYLPSLMDFP
+386 HDGYISYLPSLMDFP
-401 LQINF
+401 LQISF
-406 AEALNDEITWGNGFV
+406 SEALNDEITWGKGFV
-421 KPYRTLAS
+421 KPYRTIAY

-444 NHDMTRFLTQVNN
+444 NHDMTRFLTQVDN

-506 NDHEVSALTGKGL
+506 KDHKVSALTGMGL
-519 TNDQIEFQNFFKKL
+519 TSDQIEFQNFFKRL
-533 LNWRKNNKVV
+533 LNWRKNNKVI
-543 HQGKFIH
+543 HEGKFIH
-550 FTPKEQE
+550 FTPKEQV
-557 EIYSYFRILGNK
+557 EIYSYFRILGDK
-569 MVWTIFNRKDEAQ
+569 IVWTIFNRKEETQ
-582 SIILDKYQE
+582 TIKLEKYQE
-591 VLKGESKGYDV
+591 VLKRKSKGYDV
-602 IYEKSIDLN
+602 INDKTIDLSN
-611 KLKISPKS
+611 LKISPKS

>member
-1 MNLEMKL
+1 MKYL
-8 EEQFIK
+8 K
-14 RFLRMKNK
+14 MKNK
-22 LLVIL
+22 ILLIILLVS
-27 LFICSICYS
+27 SISYS

-54 SLQLLVYG
+54 SLQLLIYG
-62 ENISN
+62 KNISN
-67 LDFNIKSNI
+67 LDFKIKSDI
-76 VELVSVEKAENPNYI
+76 VDLVSVEKAENPNYI

-100 GRSGDFDIDYGGN
+100 GISGDFDIDYGEN
-113 SIKYNIHKKE
+113 SIKYNINKKE
-123 LDSDMHIGFNTSD
+123 LDSENHFGFSSSD

-145 FINGDNSNDNHPDM
+145 FINGDYTNDNHPDM
-159 LEKASR
+159 LEKATR

-201 NMVKSSYH
+201 NMIKSSYH

-220 PRFGTNEEFKNLTKK
+220 PRFGSNEEFKNLTKK
-235 ADRMGV
+235 ADKMGV

-270 NNSYSQTTHRRE
+270 NNSYSQTTHRRQ

-289 SEYDKKN
+289 SEYDKKH
-296 FVDGWFVETMPDLNQ
+296 FSDGWFVETMPDLNQ
-311 NNKFMSKY
+311 KNKFMSTY

-340 YPYSDKD
+340 YPYSDKN

-360 PRFNIVGEEWS
+360 PNFNIVGEEWS
-371 ETPIVTSYWQAGKVN
+371 DTPIITSYWQAGKTN
-386 HDGYVSYLPSLMDFP
+386 HDGYISYLPSLMDFP
-401 LQINF
+401 LQISF
-406 AEALNDEITWGNGFV
+406 SEALNDEITWGKGFV
-421 KPYRTLAS
+421 KPYRTIAY

-444 NHDMTRFLTQVNN
+444 NHDMTRFLTQVDN

-506 NDHEVSALTGKGL
+506 KDHKVSALTGMGL
-519 TNDQIEFQNFFKKL
+519 TSDQIEFQNFFKRL
-533 LNWRKNNKVV
+533 LNWRKNNKVI
-543 HQGKFIH
+543 HEGKFIH
-550 FTPKEQE
+550 FTPKEQV
-557 EIYSYFRILGNK
+557 EIYSYFRILGDK
-569 MVWTIFNRKDEAQ
+569 IVWTIFNRKEETQ
-582 SIILDKYQE
+582 TIKLEKYQE
-591 VLKGESKGYDV
+591 VLKGKSKGYDV
-602 IYEKSIDLN
+602 INDKTIDLSN
-611 KLKISPKS
+611 LKISPKS

-624 IG
+624 IC

>member
-1 MNLEMKL
+1 MKYL
-8 EEQFIK
+8 K
-14 RFLRMKNK
+14 MKNK
-22 LLVIL
+22 ILLIILLVS
-27 LFICSICYS
+27 SISYS

-54 SLQLLVYG
+54 SLQLLIYG

-67 LDFNIKSNI
+67 LDFKIKSDI

-100 GRSGDFDIDYGGN
+100 GISGDFDIDYGEN
-113 SIKYNIHKKE
+113 SIKYNINKKE
-123 LDSDMHIGFNTSD
+123 LDSENHFGFNSSD

-145 FINGDNSNDNHPDM
+145 FINGDYTNDNHPDM
-159 LEKASR
+159 LEKATR

-201 NMVKSSYH
+201 NMIKSSYH

-220 PRFGTNEEFKNLTKK
+220 PRFGSNEEFKNLTKK
-235 ADRMGV
+235 ADKMGV

-270 NNSYSQTTHRRE
+270 NNSYSQTTHRRQ

-289 SEYDKKN
+289 SEYDKKH
-296 FVDGWFVETMPDLNQ
+296 FSDGWFVETMPDLNQ
-311 NNKFMSKY
+311 KNKFMSTY

-340 YPYSDKD
+340 YPYADKN

-360 PRFNIVGEEWS
+360 PNFNIVGEEWS
-371 ETPIVTSYWQAGKVN
+371 DTPIITSYWQAGKTN
-386 HDGYVSYLPSLMDFP
+386 HDGYISYLPSLMDFP
-401 LQINF
+401 LQISF
-406 AEALNDEITWGNGFV
+406 SEALNDEITWGKGFV
-421 KPYRTLAS
+421 KPYRTIAY

-444 NHDMTRFLTQVNN
+444 NHDMTRFLTQVGN

-506 NDHEVSALTGKGL
+506 KDHKVSALTGMGL
-519 TNDQIEFQNFFKKL
+519 TSDQIEFQNFFKRL
-533 LNWRKNNKVV
+533 LNWRKNNKVI
-543 HQGKFIH
+543 HEGNFIH
-550 FTPKEQE
+550 FTPKEQV
-557 EIYSYFRILGNK
+557 EIYSYFRILGDK
-569 MVWTIFNRKDEAQ
+569 IVWTIFNRKEETQ
-582 SIILDKYQE
+582 TIKLDKYQE
-591 VLKGESKGYDV
+591 VLKGKSKGYDV
-602 IYEKSIDLN
+602 INDKTIDLSN
-611 KLKISPKS
+611 LKISPKS

-624 IG
+624 ID

>member
-1 MNLEMKL
+1 MKYL
-8 EEQFIK
+8 K
-14 RFLRMKNK
+14 MKNK
-22 LLVIL
+22 ILLIILLVS
-27 LFICSICYS
+27 SISYS

-54 SLQLLVYG
+54 SLQLLIYG
-62 ENISN
+62 KNISN
-67 LDFNIKSNI
+67 LDFKIKSDI
-76 VELVSVEKAENPNYI
+76 VDLVSVEKAENPNYI

-100 GRSGDFDIDYGGN
+100 GISGDFDIDYGEN
-113 SIKYNIHKKE
+113 SIKYNINKKE
-123 LDSDMHIGFNTSD
+123 LDSENHFGFSSSD

-145 FINGDNSNDNHPDM
+145 FINGDYTNDNHPDM
-159 LEKASR
+159 LEKATR

-201 NMVKSSYH
+201 NMIKSSYH

-220 PRFGTNEEFKNLTKK
+220 PRFGSNEEFKNLTKK
-235 ADRMGV
+235 ADKMGV

-270 NNSYSQTTHRRE
+270 NNSYSQTTHRRQ

-289 SEYDKKN
+289 SEYDKKH
-296 FVDGWFVETMPDLNQ
+296 FSDGWFVETMPDLNQ
-311 NNKFMSKY
+311 KNKFMSTY

-340 YPYSDKD
+340 YPYADKN

-360 PRFNIVGEEWS
+360 PNFNIVGEEWS
-371 ETPIVTSYWQAGKVN
+371 DTPIITSYWQAGKTN
-386 HDGYVSYLPSLMDFP
+386 HDGYISYLPSLMDFP
-401 LQINF
+401 LQISF
-406 AEALNDEITWGNGFV
+406 SEALNDEITWGKGFV
-421 KPYRTLAS
+421 KPYRTIAY

-444 NHDMTRFLTQVNN
+444 NHDMTRFLTQVDN

-506 NDHEVSALTGKGL
+506 KDHKVSALTGMGL
-519 TNDQIEFQNFFKKL
+519 TSDQIEFQNFFKRL
-533 LNWRKNNKVV
+533 LNWRKNNKVI
-543 HQGKFIH
+543 HEGKFIH
-550 FTPKEQE
+550 FTPKEQV
-557 EIYSYFRILGNK
+557 EIYSYFRILGDK
-569 MVWTIFNRKDEAQ
+569 IVWTIFNRKEETQ
-582 SIILDKYQE
+582 TIKLDKYQE
-591 VLKGESKGYDV
+591 VLKGKSKGYDV
-602 IYEKSIDLN
+602 INDKTIDLSN
-611 KLKISPKS
+611 LKISPKS

>member
-1 MNLEMKL
+1 
-8 EEQFIK
+8 
-14 RFLRMKNK
+14 MKNK
-22 LLVIL
+22 ILVIL
-27 LFICSICYS
+27 LLICSLSYS
-36 QQIERIEP
+36 QKIERIEP

-62 ENISN
+62 ENVSN
-67 LDFNIKSNI
+67 LDFNIKSDI

-91 FLNLEVNDK
+91 FLNLIVNDK
-100 GRSGDFDIDYGGN
+100 GISGDFDIDYGRN
-113 SIKYNIHKKE
+113 SIKYNINKKE
-123 LDSDMHIGFNTSD
+123 LDSDRHNGFDTSD

-145 FINGDNSNDNHPDM
+145 FINGDYSNDNHPDM
-159 LEKASR
+159 LEKANR

-360 PRFNIVGEEWS
+360 PYFNIVGEEWS
-371 ETPIVTSYWQAGKVN
+371 DTPIVTSYWQAGKVN

-582 SIILDKYQE
+582 SINLDKYQE

>member
-1 MNLEMKL
+1 
-8 EEQFIK
+8 
-14 RFLRMKNK
+14 MKNK
-22 LLVIL
+22 ILVIL
-27 LFICSICYS
+27 LLICSISYS

-100 GRSGDFDIDYGGN
+100 GISGDFDIDYGGN

-123 LDSDMHIGFNTSD
+123 LDSDMHLGFDTSD

-145 FINGDNSNDNHPDM
+145 FINGDYSNDDHPDM

-178 NDNLNYLI
+178 SDNLNYLI

-289 SEYDKKN
+289 SEYDKKHFN
-296 FVDGWFVETMPDLNQ
+296 DGWFVETMPDLNQ
-311 NNKFMSKY
+311 NNKFMSTY

-340 YPYSDKD
+340 YPYADKN
-347 FMSDWTYEIMNEY
+347 FMSDWTFEIMNEY
-360 PRFNIVGEEWS
+360 PHFNIVGEEWS
-371 ETPIVTSYWQAGKVN
+371 DTPIVTSYWQAGKTN
-386 HDGYVSYLPSLMDFP
+386 HDGYISYLPSLMDFP

-557 EIYSYFRILGNK
+557 EIYSYFRILGDK

-582 SIILDKYQE
+582 SINLDKYQE

-602 IYEKSIDLN
+602 IDEKSIDLN

>member
-1 MNLEMKL
+1 
-8 EEQFIK
+8 
-14 RFLRMKNK
+14 MKNK
-22 LLVIL
+22 ILVIL
-27 LFICSICYS
+27 LLICSISYS

-76 VELVSVEKAENPNYI
+76 VELVSVEKADNPNYI

-123 LDSDMHIGFNTSD
+123 LDSDMHLGFDTSD

-145 FINGDNSNDNHPDM
+145 FINGDYSNDNHPDM

-247 IPNHSGSEHW
+247 IPNHSGSKHW

-289 SEYDKKN
+289 SEYDKKHFN
-296 FVDGWFVETMPDLNQ
+296 DGWFVETMPDLNQ
-311 NNKFMSKY
+311 NNKFMSTY

-325 WWIEYSGIKG
+325 WWIEYTGIKG

-360 PRFNIVGEEWS
+360 PYFNIVGEEWS
-371 ETPIVTSYWQAGKVN
+371 DTPIVTSYWQAGKVN

-582 SIILDKYQE
+582 SINLDKYQE

>member
-1 MNLEMKL
+1 
-8 EEQFIK
+8 
-14 RFLRMKNK
+14 MKNK
-22 LLVIL
+22 ILVIL
-27 LFICSICYS
+27 LLICSISYS
-36 QQIERIEP
+36 QKIERIEP

-67 LDFNIKSNI
+67 LDFNIKSDI

-91 FLNLEVNDK
+91 FLNLIVNDK
-100 GRSGDFDIDYGGN
+100 GISGDFDIDYGRN
-113 SIKYNIHKKE
+113 SIKYNINKKE
-123 LDSDMHIGFNTSD
+123 LDSDRHNGFDTSD

-145 FINGDNSNDNHPDM
+145 FINGDYSNDNHPDM
-159 LEKASR
+159 LEKANR

-360 PRFNIVGEEWS
+360 PYFNIVGEEWS
-371 ETPIVTSYWQAGKVN
+371 DTPIVTSYWQAGKVN

-582 SIILDKYQE
+582 SINLDKYQE

>member
-1 MNLEMKL
+1 
-8 EEQFIK
+8 
-14 RFLRMKNK
+14 MKNK
-22 LLVIL
+22 ILVIL
-27 LFICSICYS
+27 LLICSISYS

-76 VELVSVEKAENPNYI
+76 VELVSVEKADNPNYI

-100 GRSGDFDIDYGGN
+100 GRTGDFEIDYGGN

-123 LDSDMHIGFNTSD
+123 LDSDRHIGFNTSD

-145 FINGDNSNDNHPDM
+145 FINGDYSNDNHPNM

-360 PRFNIVGEEWS
+360 PYFNIVGEEWS
-371 ETPIVTSYWQAGKVN
+371 DTPIVTSYWQAGKVN

-582 SIILDKYQE
+582 SINLDKYQE

-602 IYEKSIDLN
+602 IYEKLIDLN
-611 KLKISPKS
+611 KLKISAKS

>member
-1 MNLEMKL
+1 
-8 EEQFIK
+8 
-14 RFLRMKNK
+14 MKNK
-22 LLVIL
+22 ILVIL
-27 LFICSICYS
+27 LLICSISYS

-67 LDFNIKSNI
+67 LDFNIKSEI
-76 VELVSVEKAENPNYI
+76 VELISVEKAENPNYI

-100 GRSGDFDIDYGGN
+100 GISGDFDIDYGAN

-123 LDSDMHIGFNTSD
+123 LDSEMHLGFDTSD

-145 FINGDNSNDNHPDM
+145 FINGDYSNDNHPDM

-178 NDNLNYLI
+178 KDNLNYLI

-201 NMVKSSYH
+201 NMLKSSYH

-360 PRFNIVGEEWS
+360 PYFNIVGEEWS
-371 ETPIVTSYWQAGKVN
+371 DTPIVTSYWQAGKVN

-582 SIILDKYQE
+582 SINLDKYQE
-591 VLKGESKGYDV
+591 VLKGESNGYDV
-602 IYEKSIDLN
+602 IHEKSIDLN

-624 IG
+624 ID

>member
-1 MNLEMKL
+1 MKYL
-8 EEQFIK
+8 K
-14 RFLRMKNK
+14 MKNK
-22 LLVIL
+22 ILLIILLVS
-27 LFICSICYS
+27 SISYS

-54 SLQLLVYG
+54 SLQLLIYG
-62 ENISN
+62 KNISN
-67 LDFNIKSNI
+67 LDFKIKSDI
-76 VELVSVEKAENPNYI
+76 VDLVSVEKAENPNYI

-100 GRSGDFDIDYGGN
+100 GISGDFDIDYGEN
-113 SIKYNIHKKE
+113 SIKYNINKKE
-123 LDSDMHIGFNTSD
+123 LDSENHFGFSSSD

-145 FINGDNSNDNHPDM
+145 FINGDYTNDNHPDM
-159 LEKASR
+159 LEKATR

-201 NMVKSSYH
+201 NMIKSSYH
-209 GYSTTDYYKVD
+209 GYSTTDYYKVH
-220 PRFGTNEEFKNLTKK
+220 PSFGSNEEFKNLTKK
-235 ADRMGV
+235 ADKMGV

-270 NNSYSQTTHRRE
+270 NNSYSQTTHRRQ

-289 SEYDKKN
+289 SEYDKKH
-296 FVDGWFVETMPDLNQ
+296 FSDGWFVETMPDLNQ
-311 NNKFMSKY
+311 KNKFMSTY

-340 YPYSDKD
+340 YPYSDKN

-360 PRFNIVGEEWS
+360 PNFNIVGEEWS
-371 ETPIVTSYWQAGKVN
+371 DTPIITSYWQAGKTN
-386 HDGYVSYLPSLMDFP
+386 HDGYISYLPSLMDFP
-401 LQINF
+401 LQISF
-406 AEALNDEITWGNGFV
+406 SEALNDQITWGKGFV
-421 KPYRTLAS
+421 KPYRTIAY

-444 NHDMTRFLTQVNN
+444 NHDMTRFLTQVDN

-506 NDHEVSALTGKGL
+506 KDHKVSALTGMGL
-519 TNDQIEFQNFFKKL
+519 TSDQIEFQNFFKRL
-533 LNWRKNNKVV
+533 LNWRKNNKVI
-543 HQGKFIH
+543 HEGKFIH
-550 FTPKEQE
+550 FTPDEQV
-557 EIYSYFRILGNK
+557 EIYSYFRILGDK
-569 MVWTIFNRKDEAQ
+569 IVWTIFNRKEETQ
-582 SIILDKYQE
+582 TIKLEKYQE
-591 VLKGESKGYDV
+591 VLKGKSKGYDV
-602 IYEKSIDLN
+602 INDKTIDLSN
-611 KLKISPKS
+611 LKISPKS